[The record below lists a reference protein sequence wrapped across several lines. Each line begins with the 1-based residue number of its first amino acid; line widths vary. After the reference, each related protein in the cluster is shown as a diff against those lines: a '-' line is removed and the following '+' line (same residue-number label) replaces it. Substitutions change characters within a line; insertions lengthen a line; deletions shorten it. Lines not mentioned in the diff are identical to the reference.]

1 MTFQLESDTIILR
14 NIGQHDETLER
25 PQEVRKVPTYSKVT
39 RHGQITLPA
48 PVRKSLGIEEGDLVE
63 IEVIDEKAVLV
74 PKRLVDKSQAYFW
87 TKKWQEGEQE
97 ADEDIKTGRVKVFD
111 SAEELVKDLE

>member
-1 MTFQLESDTIILR
+1 M
-14 NIGQHDETLER
+14 
-25 PQEVRKVPTYSKVT
+25 PTYSKVT

-48 PVRKSLGIEEGDLVE
+48 AVRKSLGIEEGDLVE

-87 TKKWQEGEQE
+87 TKKWQEGEK
-97 ADEDIKTGRVKVFD
+97 AANEDIKAGRVKAFD
-111 SAEELVKDLE
+111 SAEELMKDLEQA

>member
-1 MTFQLESDTIILR
+1 M
-14 NIGQHDETLER
+14 
-25 PQEVRKVPTYSKVT
+25 T

-48 PVRKSLGIEEGDLVE
+48 LVRKSLGIEEGDIVE

-74 PKRLVDKSQAYFW
+74 PKRLVDKSQSYFW

-97 ADEDIKTGRVKVFD
+97 ADADIKAGRVKEFN
-111 SAEELVKDLE
+111 SAEELIKDLK